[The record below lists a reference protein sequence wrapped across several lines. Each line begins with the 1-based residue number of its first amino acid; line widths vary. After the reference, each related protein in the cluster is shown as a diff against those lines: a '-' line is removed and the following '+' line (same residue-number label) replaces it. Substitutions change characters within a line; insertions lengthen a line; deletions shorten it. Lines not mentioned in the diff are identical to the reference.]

1 VSRRQFWDLIGA
13 LAERGVTVLVTTHYM
28 DEAEHCHRLAIIHR
42 GQMVALGSASELKG
56 VFADRPILEVQ
67 SARPVETMAAL
78 ERLPD
83 IEKTSIFG
91 TTVHAV
97 LRHAGVDLAQVKAA
111 LEAQGLPVV
120 AVNIVTPS
128 LEDVFLDVVE
138 RREQHAGGGQAA

>member
-1 VSRRQFWDLIGA
+1 MTI
-13 LAERGVTVLVTTHYM
+13 LVTTHYL

-42 GQMVALGSASELKG
+42 GQMVALGSTSELKQ

-67 SARPVETMAAL
+67 SSRPVDAMTAL

-83 IEKTSIFG
+83 VEKTSIFG

-97 LRHAGVDLAQVKAA
+97 LRHRGVGADQIQAALVAAGVDVR
-111 LEAQGLPVV
+111 
-120 AVNIVTPS
+120 AVGYVTPS

-138 RREQHAGGGQAA
+138 RAGQEQAA